1 MLNEVKDQ
9 SPQQFIDSK
18 SAGRVVY
25 LCLPGVDQDMDCYWL
40 SAPAVLSRHPRKLKA
55 GSSIL

>member
-18 SAGRVVY
+18 SAGRDVY
-25 LCLPGVDQDMDCYWL
+25 VGLPGVDQDMDCYWL
-40 SAPAVLSRHPRKLKA
+40 SAPVIPSRHPRKLKA
-55 GSSIL
+55 GSPNL